1 MHTDSYLFNI
11 VVAEVAQTLVII
23 QDKVA
28 SNSKVHHHQNL
39 VIIKSQT
46 LLLIIIKLV
55 KQLLRLIL
63 SHS

>member
-46 LLLIIIKLV
+46 LLLIIIKHV